1 SSQPVRTLFQ
11 ACETLDRTPEGFA
24 ALEAAIARRPED
36 GELGLYAAENHGR
49 FGRPERAA
57 QLVAAAAG
65 RVSRWHW
72 LRTHARLAEYRA
84 DHAAALGHWRELLA
98 LSPVDPNI
106 YRAIATLLATLE
118 GRAAALAFL
127 RDAAARHPS
136 QMPLRNLLLEWLR
149 PEPPEEALA
158 VVDELL
164 AAEPS
169 NAWAWREKALIL
181 RRLHRAADALAAA
194 ETAQEI
200 EPSSPFSPG
209 VRGLALVALGR
220 DDEAR
225 AAFETAL

>member
-1 SSQPVRTLFQ
+1 
-11 ACETLDRTPEGFA
+11 
-24 ALEAAIARRPED
+24 
-36 GELGLYAAENHGR
+36 
-49 FGRPERAA
+49 
-57 QLVAAAAG
+57 
-65 RVSRWHW
+65 
-72 LRTHARLAEYRA
+72 
-84 DHAAALGHWRELLA
+84 
-98 LSPVDPNI
+98 
-106 YRAIATLLATLE
+106 
-118 GRAAALAFL
+118 
-127 RDAAARHPS
+127 
-136 QMPLRNLLLEWLR
+136 
-149 PEPPEEALA
+149 PPEEALA

-225 AAFETAL
+225 AAFETALRRSIGCGYMDDLVNAAGDFAGRKASVAFLQAELARQPAPDAGAFLRFRPIARAVLSPDELRTALEA